1 MAGTKAGGLKA
12 AKTNKLL
19 YGRDFYVKA
28 GRKGGQAST
37 TGGFYANPELAKVA
51 GAKGGRN
58 SRRGKALEIDGI
70 KYKKDGTP
78 YKKYQGLLPK
88 KEAERLEKAIAEIS
102 DKEETLPPLKMRR
115 SLFRKIFKR

>member
-1 MAGTKAGGLKA
+1 MPGTKAGGPKA
-12 AKTNKLL
+12 AQKNLKNNPN
-19 YGRDFYVKA
+19 FYREI
-28 GRKGGQAST
+28 GRKGGQNGH

-51 GAKGGRN
+51 GAKGGKN
-58 SRRGKALEIDGI
+58 GRRGKALEIDGI

-78 YKKYQGLLPK
+78 YKKRGLLSK

-115 SLFRKIFKR
+115 SLFRRIFKH